1 MKNQTTTKENEMEK
15 YTIPTDEQ
23 LKVRPYY
30 AEIVEHWNEN
40 YEPTRNTYH
49 VSSDEHVLF
58 DLECETF
65 DHAEKLAELL
75 NDVQA
80 MFNPKGK

>member
-1 MKNQTTTKENEMEK
+1 MEK
-15 YTIPTDEQ
+15 FTVPSAKQ

-30 AEIVEHWNEN
+30 AEIVQHCNEN
-40 YEPTRNTYH
+40 FDWSHDSYH

-65 DHAEKLAELL
+65 AHAEKLAELL